1 MQGIQVQ
8 SLVGE
13 LRSHMAQSNW
23 ACELQLQSPCSA
35 MKILQESM
43 EAVWAATKT
52 QYNQVNKTI

>member
-13 LRSHMAQSNW
+13 LRSHMVQSNW

-35 MKILQESM
+35 RKILQESM
-43 EAVWAATKT
+43 EALWAATKT
-52 QYNQVNKTI
+52 QYN